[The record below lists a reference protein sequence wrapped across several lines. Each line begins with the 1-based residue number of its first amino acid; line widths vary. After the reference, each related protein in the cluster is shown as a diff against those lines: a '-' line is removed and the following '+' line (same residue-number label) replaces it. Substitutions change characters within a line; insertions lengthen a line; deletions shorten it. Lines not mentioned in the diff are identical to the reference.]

1 MANYEDLVKQ
11 IDVCEKELK
20 DKIGTIQKL
29 FKNINKNM
37 DKGDLKSWTRDVGG
51 LISSLQESE
60 TVLENMKS
68 MVDDF
73 EVHSYIESGDF
84 ADQLVSS
91 CERLGVD
98 VKGDFPNYE
107 MFPFRVR
114 FDIENLDL
122 YIDRK
127 KVQCLRPLAFVQ
139 DVKAIQTKMLRASF
153 DPSGFAS
160 ELANAYDLALLKQNQ
175 GKSLVSASGDIYL
188 KNLYNYLTP
197 MRRFRKDYDQQ
208 SFAFDLARLYSS
220 DIHSLD
226 DGRKFQFG
234 PSRNINKCVR
244 ILDKEG
250 REEYLATIRF
260 FTE

>member
-1 MANYEDLVKQ
+1 MADYEDLIKQ
-11 IDVCEKELK
+11 IDVFEKELK

-37 DKGDLKSWTRDVGG
+37 DKGDLKSWTRDVSG
-51 LISSLQESE
+51 LMGSLQESE
-60 TVLENMKS
+60 SVLENMKA
-68 MVDDF
+68 MVDSF
-73 EVHSYIESGDF
+73 EIRAYIESGDF
-84 ADQLVSS
+84 ANQLISS

-114 FDIENLDL
+114 FDVENLDM

-127 KVQCLRPLAFVQ
+127 KVQCLRPWAFVQ
-139 DVKAIQTKMLRASF
+139 DVKAIQTKMLRAAF
-153 DPSGFAS
+153 DPAGFAKEIAS
-160 ELANAYDLALLKQNQ
+160 AYDLALLKQNQ
-175 GKSLVSASGDIYL
+175 GKPLASSSGDIYL
-188 KNLYNYLTP
+188 KNLYNFLTP

-220 DIHSLD
+220 DVHSID

-234 PSRNINKCVR
+234 PSRNINKCLR

>member
-1 MANYEDLVKQ
+1 MADYEDLVKQ
-11 IDVCEKELK
+11 IDVFEKELK
-20 DKIGTIQKL
+20 DKLATIQKL
-29 FKNINKNM
+29 FKNTSKSM
-37 DKGDLKSWTRDVGG
+37 DKGDIKSWTRDLGG
-51 LISSLQESE
+51 LKCSLQESE
-60 TVLENMKS
+60 SILKNMKAT
-68 MVDDF
+68 VDDF
-73 EVHSYIESGDF
+73 EIGNYIESGDF
-84 ADQLVSS
+84 ANQLLSS

-107 MFPFRVR
+107 MFPFRVK
-114 FDIENLDL
+114 FDVESLDM

-127 KVQCLRPLAFVQ
+127 KVQCLRPSAFVQ
-139 DVKAIQTKMLRASF
+139 DVKANQTKMLRASF
-153 DPSGFAS
+153 DPLGFAN
-160 ELANAYDLALLKQNQ
+160 EIANAYDLALLKQSKV
-175 GKSLVSASGDIYL
+175 KSLVSSSSDIYL
-188 KNLYNYLTP
+188 KNLYTFLTP

-220 DIHSLD
+220 DIISID

-244 ILDKEG
+244 ILDKDG